1 MYKSTSHFHGQKSDF
16 SLFLVKEKF
25 RPIESSQM
33 VDLLFLR
40 MYWKHG
46 ELKKNCRAKCNRVL
60 WSLVALDYITTIH
73 DLSIYKHLDLL
84 EK

>member
-40 MYWKHG
+40 MYWKHS

-60 WSLVALDYITTIH
+60 WSLVELDYITTIH
-73 DLSIYKHLDLL
+73 DLSIYEHFDLL